1 MHNVVYFNARFLLL
15 LYSKVRDTQCEVGE
29 QCRVQAGE
37 RSQKNGAA
45 FGLIVAVSRDYS
57 WMAEVVVA
65 SLMEFLARNRF
76 CRRSRVYLSLT
87 TEMNF
92 YPIRKQ
98 RLRLNIDVI
107 RCSKLSPSPFLFVR
121 PRLITEK
128 AFLQLYKTLINEWSI
143 LDTRL

>member
-1 MHNVVYFNARFLLL
+1 MRGRRTMPN
-15 LYSKVRDTQCEVGE
+15 
-29 QCRVQAGE
+29 AGE

-76 CRRSRVYLSLT
+76 CGRSRLYLSLT

-92 YPIRKQ
+92 YLIRKQ
-98 RLRLNIDVI
+98 RLHLNIEVI
-107 RCSKLSPSPFLFVR
+107 CCSKLSPSPFLLVR
-121 PRLITEK
+121 PRHGERIFAIT
-128 AFLQLYKTLINEWSI
+128 QNINQRVI
-143 LDTRL
+143 NIR

>member
-1 MHNVVYFNARFLLL
+1 MHNVVCFNARFLLL
-15 LYSKVRDTQCEVGE
+15 LHSKVGGTMQSRGTMPG
-29 QCRVQAGE
+29 AGE

-57 WMAEVVVA
+57 RMDKVAGA

-76 CRRSRVYLSLT
+76 CGRSRVYFNST

-98 RLRLNIDVI
+98 RLCLDIQVI
-107 RCSKLSPSPFLFVR
+107 CSKLFPFHPFLLVCLRHGRHLFDYA
-121 PRLITEK
+121 K
-128 AFLQLYKTLINEWSI
+128 H
-143 LDTRL
+143 